1 MPSVTNLANST
12 TLKAKINQVKSKIPN
27 ITNLATSTTTTVLS
41 AVENRIPNVSNLVK
55 KTDYNTK
62 ISEIE
67 SKITTDHDHDNNIT
81 TQEFNKLAAA
91 SSTSILVQGNLVSKS
106 DIAKFVKKASF
117 GGKLK
122 TVISYK
128 NELNELSKNVRA
140 TSTKGSN
147 RDLMNKVSILDIF
160 KFLIFKYF

>member
-67 SKITTDHDHDNNIT
+67 SKITTDHDHDKYIT
-81 TQEFNKLAAA
+81 TQKFNKLALENINARVNQ
-91 SSTSILVQGNLVSKS
+91 TNLARKVNL
-106 DIAKFVKKASF
+106 ANFVKKRN
-117 GGKLK
+117 LK
-122 TVISYK
+122 EMI
-128 NELNELSKNVRA
+128 
-140 TSTKGSN
+140 
-147 RDLMNKVSILDIF
+147 
-160 KFLIFKYF
+160 

>member
-27 ITNLATSTTTTVLS
+27 ITNLATSATTTVLS

-67 SKITTDHDHDNNIT
+67 SKITTDHDHDKYIT
-81 TQEFNKLAAA
+81 TQKFNKL
-91 SSTSILVQGNLVSKS
+91 TSENFTARFKQGNLASKNYT
-106 DIAKFVKKASF
+106 DIFVKKS
-117 GGKLK
+117 
-122 TVISYK
+122 
-128 NELNELSKNVRA
+128 
-140 TSTKGSN
+140 
-147 RDLMNKVSILDIF
+147 
-160 KFLIFKYF
+160 LIIN